1 MTRADTLYLRP
12 RAPCLPVQAS
22 IEHNQDIPICSHC
35 RFYGNGC
42 MRFSEAVRQKAMPD
56 RPAQGLIRHGFL
68 HSASASTRALWAH
81 MPPGSV
87 GGYLLCRTAIVQPCA
102 RLWQYP
108 EVVFQDVAQIFC
120 STRMGVQRMRPLGKY
135 LFSKLLAVHQRVY
148 STCMR
153 ARSSGVNI

>member
-1 MTRADTLYLRP
+1 MPHAC
-12 RAPCLPVQAS
+12 PCMAS

-81 MPPGSV
+81 MPPALSGDIYYA
-87 GGYLLCRTAIVQPCA
+87 GLGLCSPVPDCGNILR
-102 RLWQYP
+102 W
-108 EVVFQDVAQIFC
+108 
-120 STRMGVQRMRPLGKY
+120 
-135 LFSKLLAVHQRVY
+135 FSKMLRRFFAVSAWVSAHAAFGEIPLFKAV
-148 STCMR
+148 S
-153 ARSSGVNI
+153 RSSARVQHMHAGAVFRRKHLKNV